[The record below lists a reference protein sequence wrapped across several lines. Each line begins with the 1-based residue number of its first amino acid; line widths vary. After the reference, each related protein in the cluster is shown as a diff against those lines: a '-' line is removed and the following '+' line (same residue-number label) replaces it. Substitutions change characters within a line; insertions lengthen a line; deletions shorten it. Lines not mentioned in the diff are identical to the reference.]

1 MREGRADKRGRL
13 SKAEL
18 AQDDRP
24 YIKAAEK
31 FMETIGRHYEEY
43 RRKLMKMYQL
53 REESTEDLD
62 DVINNTVILCYDSIS
77 RNGIKDNTEQG
88 RLNYF
93 FRALRQNKNVISTY
107 EKRKDVN
114 ADAYVLGDIEDESNQ
129 EIQLKKDFY
138 INKIFEIVENN
149 FDEDTFNI
157 FKYKIINEVTYKQ
170 LRDIYPDVDKQKLRI
185 SEVKNYLK
193 SIDISTFEESWDEYQ
208 RNLDMML

>member
-1 MREGRADKRGRL
+1 MREDRKDKRGRL
-13 SKAEL
+13 SKKEL
-18 AQDDRP
+18 EIDDRP
-24 YIKAAEK
+24 YVKAAEK

-53 REESTEDLD
+53 REENTEDLD
-62 DVINNTVILCYDSIS
+62 DVINNTIILCYDSIS

-93 FRALRQNKNVISTY
+93 FRSLRQNKNVVSSY

-114 ADAYVLGDIEDESNQ
+114 ADAYVLGDIEDEDNQ
-129 EIQLKKDFY
+129 EIQLKKDLY
-138 INKIFEIVENN
+138 INKIFEIVEDN

-170 LRDIYPDVDKQKLRI
+170 LREVYPDVDKQKLRI
-185 SEVKNYLK
+185 SDVKNYLK
-193 SIDISTFEESWDEYQ
+193 SLDISIFDDAWEEYQ
-208 RNLDMML
+208 RRLDTML